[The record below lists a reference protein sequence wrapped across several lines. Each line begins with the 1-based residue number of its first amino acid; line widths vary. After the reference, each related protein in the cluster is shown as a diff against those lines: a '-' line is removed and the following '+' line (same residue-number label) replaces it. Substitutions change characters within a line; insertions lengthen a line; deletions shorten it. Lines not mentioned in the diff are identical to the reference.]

1 MARDSNK
8 PRGVRAIDSNTSSLV
23 ATFPNLRAVA
33 KVGRNP
39 GDVWMCTVG
48 RRHTHHG
55 LRWIRDP
62 AARRLIAGLLAGKEN
77 P

>member
-1 MARDSNK
+1 VKCDNT
-8 PRGVRAIDSNTSSLV
+8 PRGVRAIDPNTSALV

-62 AARRLIAGLLAGKEN
+62 VPAEAEKRPQPFQVAA
-77 P
+77 